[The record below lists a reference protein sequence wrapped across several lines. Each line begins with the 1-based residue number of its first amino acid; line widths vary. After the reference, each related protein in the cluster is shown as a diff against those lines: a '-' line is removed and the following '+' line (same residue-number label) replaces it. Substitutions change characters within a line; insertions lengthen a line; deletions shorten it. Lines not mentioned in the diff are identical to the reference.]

1 MRVID
6 NPVDFRNNVV
16 SAIKDIIN
24 KKAEE
29 INGLEVKPHRIEN
42 IERSIFN
49 YAIKEAT
56 KRDTICRWDNPFFVL
71 VYTSRLKTILYNLK
85 TTDMVERINDNQLKS
100 YEVGTLN
107 HQEMDMERW
116 KTMIEQ
122 KRKRDKSKTQ
132 LSVNVDDGA
141 FKCMKCGSEKT
152 TYYQLQTRSA
162 DEPMTTFVQCTQCS
176 ARWRC

>member
-1 MRVID
+1 MRVVD
-6 NPVDFRNNVV
+6 SPVSFRNKVV
-16 SAIKDIIN
+16 SVIEDTIKQKTDVT
-24 KKAEE
+24 
-29 INGLEVKPHRIEN
+29 VKPHRIEN
-42 IERSIFN
+42 IERSIYN
-49 YAIKEAT
+49 YTIKEANE
-56 KRDTICRWDNPFFVL
+56 RDTICRWDNPFFVL
-71 VYTSRLKTILYNLK
+71 IYTSRLKTILYNLK
-85 TTDMVERINDNQLKS
+85 TTDLIERINNKELKS

-107 HQEMDMERW
+107 HQEMDTSRW
-116 KTMIEQ
+116 KVMLEQ

>member
-1 MRVID
+1 MRVIET
-6 NPVDFRNNVV
+6 PSVFRNNIM
-16 SAIKDIIN
+16 SAIEDII
-24 KKAEE
+24 KQKTQQL
-29 INGLEVKPHRIEN
+29 GYSDFKSHRIEN
-42 IERSIFN
+42 IEKSIFN
-49 YAIKEAT
+49 YAIKEANE
-56 KRDTICRWDNPFFVL
+56 RDTICRWDNPFFVL
-71 VYTSRLKTILYNLK
+71 IYTSRVKTILYNLK
-85 TTDMVERINDNQLKS
+85 NTDIITRINNKELKS

-107 HQEMDMERW
+107 HQEMDTERW
-116 KTMIEQ
+116 KQMLEQ

>member
-1 MRVID
+1 MRVVEDPVAFRQNVMKAIQDIVNQKTQQD
-6 NPVDFRNNVV
+6 NIQQF
-16 SAIKDIIN
+16 KM
-24 KKAEE
+24 
-29 INGLEVKPHRIEN
+29 HRIEN

-49 YAIKEAT
+49 YAIKEANE
-56 KRDTICRWDNPFFVL
+56 RDTICRWDNPFFVL
-71 VYTSRLKTILYNLK
+71 IYTSRLKTILYNLK
-85 TTDMVERINDNQLKS
+85 NTDMINRIHDKELKS

-107 HQEMDMERW
+107 HQEMDNERW
-116 KTMIEQ
+116 KLMLEQ

>member
-6 NPVDFRNNVV
+6 KPIDFRNNVV
-16 SAIKDIIN
+16 SVIKDIVN
-24 KKAEE
+24 KKAQET
-29 INGLEVKPHRIEN
+29 NGTEVKPHRIEN

-49 YAIKEAT
+49 YAIKEA
-56 KRDTICRWDNPFFVL
+56 KERDTICRWDNPFFVL
-71 VYTSRLKTILYNLK
+71 IYTSRLKTILYNLK
-85 TTDMVERINDNQLKS
+85 TTDIIERINDNQLKS

-107 HQEMDMERW
+107 HQEMDTERW